1 MCGVFGAFSK
11 NGQSVLEDVYL
22 GLYALQ
28 HRGQESAGIAWVTKN
43 AGLYGLRV
51 SKGMG
56 LVHLALD
63 QKELAS
69 SYSNCAI
76 GHTRYSTAGG
86 SFLSNAQPIT
96 ANYSRGSVAIAH
108 NGNITNATG
117 IRRYLENRGAIFQS
131 TSDTETILHL
141 MAHQS
146 HKPPLDA
153 LISALRTLR
162 GAYSLA
168 VIINNRLVAA
178 RDPWGFRPLLL
189 GKRGETTYVAS
200 ESCALDIV
208 GATLIRDIKPGEVL
222 VIDSEGEKSLLI
234 PKETDRKFICAF
246 EYVYF
251 ARPDSFLD
259 GKSVYDVRKKL
270 GHKLAQKAPCPQAD
284 IVTGMPDSGTISA
297 MGYAEESGL
306 LYEKAIVRNRYV
318 GRTFIEPT
326 QRVRKLGVKIKL
338 NPIGEILKGKKVVI
352 VDDSIVRGTTVQRVI
367 AMVRESGA
375 KEVHIRIASPPVKF
389 PCYYGI
395 DTPTSEELAAAKMN
409 VEGLCKD
416 IGADTL
422 SYLSIEDMLE
432 AIGLPPNNVC
442 TACFSGDYLN
452 GGKEDELD
460 L

>member
-28 HRGQESAGIAWVTKN
+28 HRGQESSGMAWIAKNSAGCE
-43 AGLYGLRV
+43 LRV
-51 SKGMG
+51 TKGMG

-63 QKELAS
+63 QKELS
-69 SYSNCAI
+69 SSHSNCAI

-153 LISALRTLR
+153 LISALKTLK

-178 RDPWGFRPLLL
+178 RDPWGFRPLVL
-189 GKRGETTYVAS
+189 GRRGETTYIAS

-208 GATLIRDIKPGEVL
+208 GATLVRDIKPGEVV
-222 VIDSEGEKSLLI
+222 VIDEDGEKSLLI
-234 PKETDRKFICAF
+234 PKETERKFTCAF

-270 GHKLAQKAPCPQAD
+270 GQKLAQSAPCPEAD
-284 IVTGMPDSGTISA
+284 MVTGMPDSGTISA

-306 LYEKAIVRNRYV
+306 RYEKAIVRNRYV

-326 QRVRKLGVKIKL
+326 QRVRELGVRIKL
-338 NPIGEILKGKKVVI
+338 NPIGEIMKNKKIVI

-395 DTPTSEELAAAKMN
+395 DTPTSEELAAARMN
-409 VEGLCKD
+409 IEELCKE
-416 IGADTL
+416 IGADSL
-422 SYLSIEDMLE
+422 SYISVSEMLD
-432 AIGLPPNNVC
+432 AIGLPHHNVC

-452 GGKEDELD
+452 GGKDDELD